1 MVISDNLQLLSIQL
15 LASRTE
21 KLTTVYFEGGG
32 EEGLLEGFQITANK
46 NPTAVEIPCKP
57 R

>member
-21 KLTTVYFEGGG
+21 KLTTVYFEG
-32 EEGLLEGFQITANK
+32 EEKKAYLKDFK
-46 NPTAVEIPCKP
+46 
-57 R
+57 